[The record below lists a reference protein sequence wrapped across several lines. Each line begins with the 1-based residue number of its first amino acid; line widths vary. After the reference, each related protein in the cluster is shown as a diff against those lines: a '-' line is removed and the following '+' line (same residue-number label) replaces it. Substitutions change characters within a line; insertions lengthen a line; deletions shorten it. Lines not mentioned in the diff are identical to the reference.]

1 MPKTM
6 PWSEIRQKNSKPG
19 VLKRAKERKDLR
31 ATLLAELRRAREMT
45 QETLAETLD
54 MTQGEVSR
62 LERRTDLYVS
72 TLRSFVEAM
81 GGSLE
86 LIARFPDGEA
96 ELIELVSPEL
106 SR

>member
-1 MPKTM
+1 
-6 PWSEIRQKNSKPG
+6 
-19 VLKRAKERKDLR
+19 
-31 ATLLAELRRAREMT
+31 MT

-72 TLRSFVEAM
+72 TLRRFVEAM

-86 LIARFPDGEA
+86 LVARFPGGEA
-96 ELIELVSPEL
+96 ELIELSSSVIA
-106 SR
+106 R

>member
-1 MPKTM
+1 
-6 PWSEIRQKNSKPG
+6 
-19 VLKRAKERKDLR
+19 
-31 ATLLAELRRAREMT
+31 MT

-72 TLRSFVEAM
+72 TLRRFVEAM

-86 LIARFPDGEA
+86 LVARFPGGEA
-96 ELIELVSPEL
+96 ELIELSSSEIA
-106 SR
+106 R